1 MEKGEVGRG
10 RGWEMERVGD
20 GKGGKARVRGEVG
33 GGRER
38 LEVGGLGEGE
48 GGGIVPQLTQVMQP
62 ISWYCRL

>member
-20 GKGGKARVRGEVG
+20 GKGGKAERRGW
-33 GGRER
+33 GRER